1 MYQRIMEILV
11 LLMDEFGTD
20 RDSLEKMD
28 QVSEDLIEKGYT
40 EQEINTAFYWL
51 HHRFNEENAD
61 TPPKSALQQPAAI
74 SHRVLHAY
82 EQRHV
87 TPEAFGHLLQL
98 RHLNLI
104 SWQEM
109 EEIIERLLILGIQ
122 SATVDDVK
130 AMVQSVLFEEG
141 NTWGGSLFP
150 RDASGKAETYH

>member
-1 MYQRIMEILV
+1 MEILV

-20 RDSLEKMD
+20 KDSLEKMD
-28 QVSEDLIEKGYT
+28 QVSEDLIERGYT

-51 HHRFNEENAD
+51 HHRFHEENAE
-61 TPPKSALQQPAAI
+61 TPQKTTLQHPADK

-82 EQRHV
+82 ERRHV

-98 RHLNLI
+98 RHLDLI
-104 SWQEM
+104 TWQEM

-122 SATVDDVK
+122 SASVDDVK

-141 NTWGGSLFP
+141 NTWGGSLFSHN
-150 RDASGKAETYH
+150 ASGKTETYH